1 MRSAGESLQDER
13 VHGGAFVAMD
23 GVQMPYK
30 HMPVLCPS
38 SPCAT
43 GFSSVCNLSKVYGK
57 QFVLVVPLTIP

>member
-30 HMPVLCPS
+30 HMPVSCPS
-38 SPCAT
+38 FLCANGIIT
-43 GFSSVCNLSKVYGK
+43 VCNL
-57 QFVLVVPLTIP
+57 